1 MRKTDQIDG
10 LRERERR
17 GEREER
23 GERRERRERR
33 ERGERGERRERRG
46 ERATAQSTWD
56 DQFISTF
63 VYASKW
69 SWQPIETKNE
79 TKN

>member
-10 LRERERR
+10 LIERERE
-17 GEREER
+17 GGRE
-23 GERRERRERR
+23 
-33 ERGERGERRERRG
+33 ERRERRG

-79 TKN
+79 TKKLN